1 MRTRPINSVRSAR
14 KPGAFDWGAT
24 VPITSCGKV
33 EDNLPDRAAY
43 LGHGWT
49 AYAALT
55 RGLTVHPGD
64 AVFVSQLCR
73 WSHNLEGYLTMKLKS
88 NTILITG
95 GASGIGYELTKQLTA
110 LGNTILITGRDQAK
124 MDRAKAAFPKIH
136 TFQSDV
142 SDPEAIAT
150 LY

>member
-1 MRTRPINSVRSAR
+1 VNSIGLMRTRPINSVRSAR

-55 RGLTVHPGD
+55 RGLPVHPGD
-64 AVFVSQLCR
+64 AVFVS
-73 WSHNLEGYLTMKLKS
+73 S
-88 NTILITG
+88 G
-95 GASGIGYELTKQLTA
+95 GELPRNFVDGPIIWKGI
-110 LGNTILITGRDQAK
+110 
-124 MDRAKAAFPKIH
+124 
-136 TFQSDV
+136 
-142 SDPEAIAT
+142 
-150 LY
+150 

>member
-14 KPGAFDWGAT
+14 KLGAFDWGAI

-55 RGLTVHPGD
+55 RGLPVHPGD
-64 AVFVSQLCR
+64 AVFVS
-73 WSHNLEGYLTMKLKS
+73 S
-88 NTILITG
+88 G
-95 GASGIGYELTKQLTA
+95 GELPRNFVDGPIISKGI
-110 LGNTILITGRDQAK
+110 
-124 MDRAKAAFPKIH
+124 
-136 TFQSDV
+136 
-142 SDPEAIAT
+142 
-150 LY
+150 